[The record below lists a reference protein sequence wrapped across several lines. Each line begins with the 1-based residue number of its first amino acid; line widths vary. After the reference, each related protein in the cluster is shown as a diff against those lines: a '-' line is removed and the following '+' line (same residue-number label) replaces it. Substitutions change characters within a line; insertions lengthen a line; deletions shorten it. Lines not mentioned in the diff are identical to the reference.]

1 MTENKFIE
9 LTTKK
14 ASSLKAVFLFEHG
27 FLATVDPI
35 TINHNAFE
43 NTFTISIAQN
53 GIRRIEIRAETATMA
68 GTLWT
73 ILWNVARLAM
83 LFEGEFLQ
91 LNSVEF
97 YLDDTPTP
105 WNNELAQECQKRILS
120 FYSSADF
127 TRGCSKLLDPLG
139 MLSDELLNKWTQI
152 EDELEL
158 VHPMALYGMSSVSI
172 PIDLKTAIL
181 IESFEP
187 LAELIEKYRPDLRII
202 PPRTRKT
209 SKRESKLRRILENTI
224 RCYGTDI
231 FEKEIVSGTRPFC
244 QVLTNSRNRMFHIK
258 TKANKMFLGGSESV
272 LYAAKLSLLYR
283 RVLLDILGI
292 DYTVYSE
299 RLKEIVSRWN
309 GWNGVLDFF
318 LATKWT
324 D

>member
-1 MTENKFIE
+1 MTESKFIE

-14 ASSLKAVFLFEHG
+14 ASSLKAIFMFEHG
-27 FLATVDPI
+27 FLATADPI
-35 TINHNAFE
+35 TIGYNAFE

-53 GIRRIEIRAETATMA
+53 VVREIEVKAETPARA

-73 ILWNVARLAM
+73 VLWDVARLTM

-97 YLDDTPTP
+97 ILDDDMTP
-105 WNNELAQECQKRILS
+105 WSDELAQECQKRMLS

-127 TRGCSKLLDPLG
+127 TRGCSKLLDPVG
-139 MLSDELLNKWTQI
+139 MLSDELLNRWIQI

-187 LAELIEKYRPDLRII
+187 LAELIKKYRPDFQIDI
-202 PPRTRKT
+202 GK
-209 SKRESKLRRILENTI
+209 SDSKLRCILEAI
-224 RCYGTDI
+224 IQSYGLDI
-231 FEKEIVSGTRPFC
+231 FEKEREKDLSSFC
-244 QVLTNSRNRMFHIK
+244 RVLTNSRNRMFHIR
-258 TKANKMFLGGSESV
+258 TWTNKLSLGRNESV

-292 DYTVYSE
+292 DYAAYSE

>member
-91 LNSVEF
+91 LRSAEF
-97 YLDDTPTP
+97 LLDDNTTP
-105 WNNELAQECQKRILS
+105 WGDELVQEYQKRMLS

-127 TRGCSKLLDPLG
+127 ARGCSKFANSLSV
-139 MLSDELLNKWTQI
+139 LSDELLNGWIQI

-158 VHPMALYGMSSVSI
+158 VHPMVLYGMSSVNL
-172 PIDLKTAIL
+172 PIDLKAAIL
-181 IESFEP
+181 VESFES
-187 LAELIEKYRPDLRII
+187 LFELIQKYNPEFQMAPKQTKPNGEKD
-202 PPRTRKT
+202 
-209 SKRESKLRRILENTI
+209 SKLRRILEAI
-224 RCYGTDI
+224 IQSYGQDI
-231 FEKEIVSGTRPFC
+231 FGKEKEKDLPSFC